1 MWCFWKK
8 WLQWTKVWFSGSF
21 IFDIFFQHISIMIG
35 TCFFHFRGGFTKW
48 RQSYAAL
55 GRQTSH
61 FDLLGHALPVIRGF
75 HGQIRWTK
83 MWTWDT
89 KIYIYTLYTI
99 YMCKKK
105 QDMILGMSQGLR
117 WFQPFNLEKK
127 KQLYKCKVSRR
138 NASSKHMVSTDL
150 FFLEGSLPPCLFISW
165 KFQPGKYVHRADEW
179 RCCCI
184 LQLLEVSRLPFPNR
198 HEFLAV
204 LNCLVFPQ
212 KGCLLYT
219 PQWTEQ
225 IFVEGFLRCGL
236 KKRPMRQN

>member
-1 MWCFWKK
+1 MLLKKMTSVNQSMILRIIHFWHFLSTYFNND
-8 WLQWTKVWFSGSF
+8 WYMFFSFSGGLHQVETKLCSSWAANVALRF
-21 IFDIFFQHISIMIG
+21 AWACFAGDSWIS
-35 TCFFHFRGGFTKW
+35 RANPVN
-48 RQSYAAL
+48 QNVDL
-55 GRQTSH
+55 GYQ
-61 FDLLGHALPVIRGF
+61 D
-75 HGQIRWTK
+75 
-83 MWTWDT
+83 
-89 KIYIYTLYTI
+89 IYIYTLYTI